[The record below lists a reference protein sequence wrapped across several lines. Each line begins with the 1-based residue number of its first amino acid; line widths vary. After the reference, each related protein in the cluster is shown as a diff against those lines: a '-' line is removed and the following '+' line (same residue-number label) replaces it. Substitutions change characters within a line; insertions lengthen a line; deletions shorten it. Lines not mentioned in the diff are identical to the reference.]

1 MRFISVSLYLL
12 NRIICSCWCFERW
25 SDATYLGKSHDHHKY
40 GCLTDDF
47 MPKAPTITARTLTV
61 SASPEYLAVG
71 LMHCFQRLQTV
82 LHSVLSTRIVLHT
95 AKVLRQ
101 DVVGSHATVTQN
113 RWLNSIR
120 FAEVTADPAPEE
132 VELQETWK

>member
-1 MRFISVSLYLL
+1 M
-12 NRIICSCWCFERW
+12 IIKNMS
-25 SDATYLGKSHDHHKY
+25 
-40 GCLTDDF
+40 LTDDF
-47 MPKAPTITARTLTV
+47 IPKAPTITARTLTV
-61 SASPEYLAVG
+61 RDSLEYLAVG
-71 LMHCFQRLQTV
+71 LIHCFQRLQTV

-113 RWLNSIR
+113 RWLNSMR
-120 FAEVTADPAPEE
+120 FAEVTVDPAPEE

>member
-1 MRFISVSLYLL
+1 
-12 NRIICSCWCFERW
+12 
-25 SDATYLGKSHDHHKY
+25 
-40 GCLTDDF
+40 
-47 MPKAPTITARTLTV
+47 MPKAPTITAWTLTV